1 FIKLTITP
9 AVSAD
14 ILVIFTAASQDQISK
29 ALPLISKT
37 VKNVIVLG
45 LNGTDGSLIYP
56 TTGVT
61 LRNFDE
67 PDKVSCMIDELYDT
81 LDGKITPNPV
91 GKCYPHE
98 STTVPTTT
106 STEPTTVSITTPFTT
121 PTPLLR
127 ILFIND
133 FTSNYLN
140 NYLAK
145 AKQTVK
151 SRISNLIKCPGG
163 VRPEAGSEFDFTND
177 VIQGVDSS
185 INMEIF
191 YYAYNGDDRPI
202 SPSPLTRDTFPSGT
216 EYKNV
221 VCLEDDPQPSDLNSL
236 VGIIEQFDF
245 DIIVLLSAASQSEFN
260 SAFPI
265 PQTDVTVITVGLR
278 GASAFNAYPD
288 TSTVIENFNDPSI
301 IQCMIE
307 TANRNRNTNEN
318 LSPVD
323 ACGAQSRPMMSI
335 LFINDFTTDFVGEDE
350 DSARKTVYGR
360 CPGGMYLEAG
370 QEFNFTVD
378 VVNGISQDIDLMLM
392 FDEYNGENWS
402 MYSEIFSREDF
413 AYEAMG
419 VLKDACLD
427 EHYPSDLTSFAPSI
441 DVFADVLVLF
451 TTESLSLPLP
461 FSDHYFRQVIV
472 VGLNGADSSRAYPD
486 SSISINDFSHPE
498 VISCMIDTF
507 WDGKKPEDCIP
518 PPRPSIT
525 IQFINDF
532 TSDFVGDDS
541 TRKASQISTSKDAY
555 GKCPG
560 GMYPLAGQEYNYTV
574 DIVNGIR
581 ADVDAGIMFFEYIG
595 GISAAIDNIAF
606 TRDTF
611 ANGASAML
619 KDACLEEH
627 QPSDLLEFSQFS
639 LRFVSAD
646 ILVLFT
652 TESLDAPLPYLS
664 SNFRSIIVVGL
675 NGADNSRAYP
685 DS

>member
-1 FIKLTITP
+1 M
-9 AVSAD
+9 
-14 ILVIFTAASQDQISK
+14 
-29 ALPLISKT
+29 
-37 VKNVIVLG
+37 VIVLG
-45 LNGTDGSLIYP
+45 LNGTDASLIYP

-61 LRNFDE
+61 LTNFDE

-140 NYLAK
+140 NYLTK

-151 SRISNLIKCPGG
+151 SRTSNSIKCPGG

-185 INMEIF
+185 IDLEI
-191 YYAYNGDDRPI
+191 YYNGDDRPI

-216 EYKNV
+216 EFKNV
-221 VCLEDDPQPSDLNSL
+221 VCLDDDPQSSDLNSL

-265 PQTDVTVITVGLR
+265 PHTDATVITVGLR

-288 TSTVIENFNDPSI
+288 TSTVIDNFNDPSI

-318 LSPVD
+318 IRPVVE
-323 ACGAQSRPMMSI
+323 CGAQSRPMMSI

-350 DSARKTVYGR
+350 DSARKIVTGK
-360 CPGGMYLEAG
+360 CPGGMYPEAG

-378 VVNGISQDIDLMLM
+378 VINGISQDIDLMLM
-392 FDEYNGENWS
+392 FDEYTGGNSGIGS
-402 MYSEIFSREDF
+402 GIIAREDF
-413 AYEAMG
+413 AHGATNILRDG
-419 VLKDACLD
+419 CLNS
-427 EHYPSDLTSFAPSI
+427 HLPSDLMSFAPSI

-451 TTESLSLPLP
+451 TTESLSQPLQ
-461 FSDHYFRQVIV
+461 FSDHYFRKVIV

-486 SSISINDFSHPE
+486 SSISIADFSHPE
-498 VISCMIDTF
+498 VISCMIDSF
-507 WDGKKPEDCIP
+507 WDGKKPADCIP
-518 PPRPSIT
+518 PPRPPIT

-532 TSDFVGDDS
+532 TSDFVGVDS
-541 TRKASQISTSKDAY
+541 TRKASQISSSHGY

-560 GMYPLAGQEYNYTV
+560 GVYPLAGQEYNYTV

-581 ADVDAGIMFFEYIG
+581 ADVNIQLMFFEYSG
-595 GISAAIDNIAF
+595 GISAFIDN
-606 TRDTF
+606 TLYNREDF
-611 ANGASAML
+611 AIRANDQL
-619 KDACLEEH
+619 KNACFDDP
-627 QPSDLLEFSQFS
+627 QPSDILDFSQFS
-639 LRFVSAD
+639 LRFVTAD

-652 TESLDAPLPYLS
+652 TENLSEPLPYLS
-664 SNFRSIIVVGL
+664 SNFRRILVVGL

-685 DS
+685 GS